1 MKITVDFLK
10 QESCNFDLE
19 CVFSLDL
26 SKKSNFDTLSE
37 KKRPVYCVDFKKRQ

>member
-19 CVFSLDL
+19 CVFVLDL
-26 SKKSNFDTLSE
+26 SKKG
-37 KKRPVYCVDFKKRQ
+37 